1 LGFPGESEDDYALTK
16 SAFQEAGFEMAFIFK
31 YSERSGTSAVNYGDS
46 VLQEVKEERNQDLL
60 SLLKKQSYLANKLSI
75 NRCFEVLVEG
85 KAKRGIDKMVGRTRC
100 NRRVVFN
107 GTEKMN
113 GELLNILIKDV
124 TSTTLLG
131 DISTQ

>member
-1 LGFPGESEDDYALTK
+1 
-16 SAFQEAGFEMAFIFK
+16 M
-31 YSERSGTSAVNYGDS
+31 
-46 VLQEVKEERNQDLL
+46 LQEVKEERNQDLL